1 MGEPPWAR
9 GYAVDWEEFHE
20 GNACVA
26 APVRNYRGRVVA
38 AISVSLA
45 KSRLEHTP
53 LAYLAGQV
61 VERAQEASRAMGH
74 AEAT

>member
-1 MGEPPWAR
+1 
-9 GYAVDWEEFHE
+9 
-20 GNACVA
+20 
-26 APVRNYRGRVVA
+26 VVA